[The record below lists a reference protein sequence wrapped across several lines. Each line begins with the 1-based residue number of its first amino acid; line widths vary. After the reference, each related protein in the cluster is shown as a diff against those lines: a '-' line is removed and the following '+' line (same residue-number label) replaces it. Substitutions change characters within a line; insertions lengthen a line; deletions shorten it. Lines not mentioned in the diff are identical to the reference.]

1 MRCRQFAAAPRG
13 GLQLAEARA
22 ILPPSANRSKDMR
35 TVCRVEADTLENDA
49 CDPSGPHA
57 HKCFGLEKMGVVY
70 YKVQYS
76 FTSSAVMRSPLRIM
90 RRSTTLRSSRILPLH
105 GIAER
110 ASNASRS
117 TSLRCM
123 PCSSAILSTK

>member
-1 MRCRQFAAAPRG
+1 MRFADGGGSATAVRRVGAAANCRY
-13 GLQLAEARA
+13 RHA
-22 ILPPSANRSKDMR
+22 ISIIIEY
-35 TVCRVEADTLENDA
+35 TENDA

-57 HKCFGLEKMGVVY
+57 HKCFGLEKKGVVY